1 MTEFHNLKLDHQLCF
16 ALYAATNAITRA
28 YRTRLGPVG
37 LTYSQYL
44 VMMAL
49 WEEDGMTVRQI
60 ALRLQL
66 DSAMLTPLLKRL
78 ESSGYITRKRGSDDQ
93 RTVRINLTDA
103 GYQIQAQVAKIQN
116 SVECQ
121 THLEHTEFI
130 ALRTTLHRLTET
142 LNQDRSSLVA
152 EAA

>member
-121 THLEHTEFI
+121 THLEHPEFI
-130 ALRTTLHRLTET
+130 ALRTTLHQLTET
-142 LNQDRSSLVA
+142 LNQDRSLLAA

>member
-1 MTEFHNLKLDHQLCF
+1 MTEFPNLKLDHQLCF
-16 ALYAATNAITRA
+16 ALYAATNAITRV
-28 YRTRLGPVG
+28 YRTRLSSVG

-49 WEEDGMTVRQI
+49 WEEDRMTVRQI

-78 ESSGYITRKRGSDDQ
+78 ESSGYITRVRGSLDQ
-93 RTVRINLTDA
+93 RVVRIHLTDA
-103 GYQIQAQVAKIQN
+103 GSQIQAQVAKIQS

-121 THLEHTEFI
+121 THLEHAEFI
-130 ALRTTLHRLTET
+130 ALRTTLHQLTET
-142 LNQDRSSLVA
+142 LNLDRLSSA
-152 EAA
+152 DKAA

>member
-1 MTEFHNLKLDHQLCF
+1 MTEFQNLKLDHQLCF

-28 YRTRLGPVG
+28 YRARLSPVG

-78 ESSGYITRKRGSDDQ
+78 ESSGYITRKRGSEDQ
-93 RTVRINLTDA
+93 RIVRVNLTDA
-103 GYQIQAQVAKIQN
+103 GHQIQAQVARIQN

-121 THLEHTEFI
+121 THLEHAEFI

-142 LNQDRSSLVA
+142 LNQDRSSQTA